1 MYNYNYDILN
11 IVLINSHLFIARMS
25 VNANLES
32 ETVSMIKEKMLV
44 KKNYSKILLINTRDM
59 QLKASILTS

>member
-44 KKNYSKILLINTRDM
+44 KKKL
-59 QLKASILTS
+59 Q

>member
-44 KKNYSKILLINTRDM
+44 KKKITVKFYSLIPEICNLRPVF
-59 QLKASILTS
+59 